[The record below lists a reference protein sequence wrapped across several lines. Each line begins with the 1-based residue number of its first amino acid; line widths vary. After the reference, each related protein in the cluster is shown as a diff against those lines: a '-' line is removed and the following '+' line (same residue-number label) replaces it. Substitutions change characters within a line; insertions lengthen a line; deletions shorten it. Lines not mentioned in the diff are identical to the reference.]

1 MRTLICLL
9 TLASAGT
16 SVFAADAEDV
26 ADELAQRWYETEI
39 VVFERTSVADLHHG
53 EVLDRDEP
61 RAYPARLMSLIDGS
75 EHPWALDPETAS
87 EASRFRMGRGVDMR
101 PVKRRAKRRPT
112 PPAEG
117 AMPTGEATEAEN
129 EPPTDKELFL
139 EALNRFEA
147 TLPDRALVPLDNFV
161 LAEQARKLTRG
172 NRHRVLW
179 HKRWLEALPKRGRSR
194 PVLVQTGPLSDGVFE
209 LEGSLGVSVG
219 RYLHLD
225 AELWLHV
232 PAAMIEPAPEDEAP
246 DGPPVED
253 LSAEVELELPP
264 FMAEPLR
271 YRALKERRRLK
282 SDELHYLDHPR
293 FGVLV
298 IIQPTAIP
306 EELVAQLT
314 ALEEG

>member
-9 TLASAGT
+9 ALTSVT
-16 SVFAADAEDV
+16 SSVFAADAEDV
-26 ADELAQRWYETEI
+26 ADQLAQRWYETEI
-39 VVFERTSVADLHHG
+39 IVFERTGIADQHHG

-61 RAYPARLMSLIDGS
+61 RAYPARLMSLLDGS

-87 EASRFRMGRGVDMR
+87 EAARFRMGRGVDLR
-101 PVKRRAKRRPT
+101 PAKRRPKRRSA
-112 PPAEG
+112 PVPE
-117 AMPTGEATEAEN
+117 PVEPEADEAED

-139 EALNRFEA
+139 EALNNFEA
-147 TLPDRALVPLDNFV
+147 TLPGRALVPLDNFA
-161 LAEQARKLTRG
+161 LLEQAKRLTRG
-172 NRHRVLW
+172 NRHRILW
-179 HKRWLEALPKRGRSR
+179 HKRWLEALPQRGRSR
-194 PVLVQTGPLSDGVFE
+194 PVLVQTGPLSDGIFE

-225 AELWLHV
+225 AELWLHE
-232 PAAMIEPAPEDEAP
+232 PAVMIEPVPQSEAQ

-253 LSAEVELELPP
+253 LSAQLDVELPP
-264 FMAEPLR
+264 FMAESLR

-293 FGVLV
+293 FGMLV

-314 ALEEG
+314 ALEED